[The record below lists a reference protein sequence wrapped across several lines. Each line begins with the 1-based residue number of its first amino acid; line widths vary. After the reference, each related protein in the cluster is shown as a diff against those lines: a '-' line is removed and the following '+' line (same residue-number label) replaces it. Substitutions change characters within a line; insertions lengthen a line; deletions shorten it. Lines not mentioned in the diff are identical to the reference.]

1 MATREDVIWAAKL
14 AGIDEF
20 VGDLEEGYDTVLND
34 DGDKLSGGQKQR
46 ISLARAL
53 VKKSNLLLLDE
64 VTSALD
70 EKNKEKLLETNP
82 QKRALEISSALI
94 YNLLR
99 KVFGSE
105 ISERPQLRMNSMN
118 SIQTLVGGGCYFI
131 LLK

>member
-1 MATREDVIWAAKL
+1 MYRDTIFENISCGNEMVTREDVIWAAKL

-70 EKNKEKLLETNP
+70 EKNKEKLLETIENL
-82 QKRALEISSALI
+82 KEHCSIIFVTHDKSIERISDEVIKL
-94 YNLLR
+94 
-99 KVFGSE
+99 
-105 ISERPQLRMNSMN
+105 
-118 SIQTLVGGGCYFI
+118 
-131 LLK
+131 